1 MKKTI
6 YIVSSIWMIL
16 VSISFLW
23 NYINAKNE
31 QKTVAFQAARSSF
44 DQIVMIRAWNAGHSG
59 VYVPI
64 TKNTQP
70 NPYLEDPLRDIEI
83 NDNFKLTKVNPAFM
97 TRQIAEI
104 ASKREG
110 ILFHITSL
118 NPIRPEN
125 RPTIRE
131 ETALKSFESGIKEVG
146 EIININSNSYI
157 FYMAPLITEKEC
169 LKCHTT
175 QGYKEGDIRGGISI
189 ILPFIPK
196 IPFMTLMLGH
206 IGISLFGIIGI
217 VIFGITLNKAYETIQ
232 RQAVIDALTGIPNRR
247 SFSEQL
253 LREFRRSKRDKY
265 PLSIIMCDVDN
276 FKSYNDT
283 YGHLKGDECLKAVA
297 KVIDKSVNRPSDFCA
312 RYGGE
317 EFVVILPNTAQK
329 GAVDVAEKIR
339 TNVQKMGIEH
349 IKSLPLQV
357 VSLSLGVTSME
368 TKTSMSHEELVNKAD
383 KALYMAKEK
392 GRNRIEVFS
401 ENV

>member
-1 MKKTI
+1 M
-6 YIVSSIWMIL
+6 S
-16 VSISFLW
+16 
-23 NYINAKNE
+23 
-31 QKTVAFQAARSSF
+31 
-44 DQIVMIRAWNAGHSG
+44 
-59 VYVPI
+59 
-64 TKNTQP
+64 
-70 NPYLEDPLRDIEI
+70 
-83 NDNFKLTKVNPAFM
+83 
-97 TRQIAEI
+97 
-104 ASKREG
+104 
-110 ILFHITSL
+110 
-118 NPIRPEN
+118 
-125 RPTIRE
+125 
-131 ETALKSFESGIKEVG
+131 
-146 EIININSNSYI
+146 
-157 FYMAPLITEKEC
+157 
-169 LKCHTT
+169 
-175 QGYKEGDIRGGISI
+175 
-189 ILPFIPK
+189 
-196 IPFMTLMLGH
+196 LMLGH

-317 EFVVILPNTAQK
+317 EFVVILPNTALK

-339 TNVQKMGIEH
+339 TNIQKIGIEH

-392 GRNRIEVFS
+392 GRNRIEVIS
-401 ENV
+401 ENL

>member
-1 MKKTI
+1 MG
-6 YIVSSIWMIL
+6 L
-16 VSISFLW
+16 
-23 NYINAKNE
+23 
-31 QKTVAFQAARSSF
+31 
-44 DQIVMIRAWNAGHSG
+44 
-59 VYVPI
+59 
-64 TKNTQP
+64 
-70 NPYLEDPLRDIEI
+70 
-83 NDNFKLTKVNPAFM
+83 
-97 TRQIAEI
+97 
-104 ASKREG
+104 
-110 ILFHITSL
+110 
-118 NPIRPEN
+118 
-125 RPTIRE
+125 
-131 ETALKSFESGIKEVG
+131 
-146 EIININSNSYI
+146 
-157 FYMAPLITEKEC
+157 
-169 LKCHTT
+169 
-175 QGYKEGDIRGGISI
+175 
-189 ILPFIPK
+189 
-196 IPFMTLMLGH
+196 
-206 IGISLFGIIGI
+206 IGI
-217 VIFGITLNKAYETIQ
+217 VIFGTTFNKAYETIQ

-297 KVIDKSVNRPSDFCA
+297 KVIDKTVNRPSDFCA

-339 TNVQKMGIEH
+339 TNIQKMGIEH

-392 GRNRIEVFS
+392 GRNCVEVFS
-401 ENV
+401 KNV